1 MDIKAVIKAHG
12 YTIERIAN
20 EWESKNGKPITKG
33 ALSQSINK
41 NPTVETIQRIANVI
55 GCNVGDFFAD
65 ELENVIICPYCGG
78 KIHFDG
84 EPHMPEHKNIR
95 GKEYYK

>member
-1 MDIKAVIKAHG
+1 MDIKTVIKARG

-41 NPTVETIQRIANVI
+41 NPTVETLQRIANVI

-65 ELENVIICPYCGG
+65 ELDNTIICPNCGTKL
-78 KIHFDG
+78 KIT
-84 EPHMPEHKNIR
+84 
-95 GKEYYK
+95 KEDD

>member
-1 MDIKAVIKAHG
+1 MDIKSVIKAHG

-41 NPTVETIQRIANVI
+41 NPTVDTLQRIANVI
-55 GCNVGDFFAD
+55 GCKVGDFFAD
-65 ELENVIICPYCGG
+65 ELGNTIVCPKCGTKF
-78 KIHFDG
+78 KIV
-84 EPHMPEHKNIR
+84 EEQA
-95 GKEYYK
+95 

>member
-1 MDIKAVIKAHG
+1 MDIKTVIKARG

-41 NPTVETIQRIANVI
+41 NPTVETLQRIANVI

-65 ELENVIICPYCGG
+65 ELENIIICPNCGTKL
-78 KIHFDG
+78 KIT
-84 EPHMPEHKNIR
+84 
-95 GKEYYK
+95 KEDD